1 MPMRYDFCLL
11 LCRPISPV
19 GLNTG
24 SMRPIGCANT
34 GFVSRFCLRQYA
46 LLCRPISPVG
56 LNTGSVRPIG
66 CANTGFV
73 SPYLARWAQYGLHA
87 PYWLR
92 QYGLCVALLPPAIRA
107 LVSPYLARWAQ
118 YGLRAPYWLRQYGL
132 CVALSRPLGSIRA
145 PFNTHNAPN
154 TSLQPLRAPLALG
167 AFAFH
172 ALKLYET
179 PMPLPL
185 RAPLALGAFAF
196 HALKLYETPMPLPLR
211 G

>member
-24 SMRPIGCANT
+24 SVRPIGCANT

-73 SPYLARWAQYGLHA
+73 SPYLARWAQYGL
-87 PYWLR
+87 LLILTTR
-92 QYGLCVALLPPAIRA
+92 QIQA
-107 LVSPYLARWAQ
+107 
-118 YGLRAPYWLRQYGL
+118 
-132 CVALSRPLGSIRA
+132 
-145 PFNTHNAPN
+145 FNRSA
-154 TSLQPLRAPLALG
+154 
-167 AFAFH
+167 
-172 ALKLYET
+172 
-179 PMPLPL
+179 LPL
-185 RAPLALGAFAF
+185 RSAHSLFLRCNSTKRLCPYRSA
-196 HALKLYETPMPLPLR
+196 LPLR
-211 G
+211 SAHSLFMR